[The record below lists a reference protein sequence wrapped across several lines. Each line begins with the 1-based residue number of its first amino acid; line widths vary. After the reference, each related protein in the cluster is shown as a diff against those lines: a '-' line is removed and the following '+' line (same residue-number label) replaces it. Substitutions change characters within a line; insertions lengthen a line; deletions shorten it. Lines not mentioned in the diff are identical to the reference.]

1 MLEAWIQK
9 TGTMESVP
17 WSSYEK
23 TKRQTYAAIQT
34 CDVIASFDVCAA
46 VLKAGWVVS
55 AAAKWQ
61 LYVSY

>member
-1 MLEAWIQK
+1 MLKAWIQK

-23 TKRQTYAAIQT
+23 TKRHTYAAIQT
-34 CDVIASFDVCAA
+34 CDVIAS
-46 VLKAGWVVS
+46 KAGWVVS